1 MRRVAIRAAA
11 VCVLAAFGL
20 AMGAAAPATSGKTK
34 PQLRDN
40 GLRDEIVTRLA
51 RSKSADDHFQI
62 HVQGTSVTISGK
74 TDVVQHKA
82 SATRMAKS
90 AGALTVVNKIEV
102 SAAGKA
108 KSTAGLR
115 RAGLQHRSEAA
126 ARSERTEKR

>member
-1 MRRVAIRAAA
+1 
-11 VCVLAAFGL
+11 
-20 AMGAAAPATSGKTK
+20 MGVAAPSTAGKTK

-40 GLRDEIVTRLA
+40 ALRDEIVARLA
-51 RSKSADDHFQI
+51 RSKSADDHFQV

-102 SAAGKA
+102 SAAAKA

-115 RAGLQHRSEAA
+115 RAGLQHRTDAV
-126 ARSERTEKR
+126 ARSERSEKR